1 MENKEAAFVC
11 TQCGADVNFCDVDSV
26 LGHPMPTFD
35 DDGDVDG
42 CYQCGPCKIKTEWA
56 LAHMAK
62 QEADLMSSA
71 SHISALEAKCSDLEQ
86 QLAQMTAERDSE
98 SRWAKEYFNRF
109 NVLEERYS
117 IFEEMAP
124 PDISRKEFAEM
135 CFNAWEEKQASNA

>member
-35 DDGDVDG
+35 DDGDFDG
-42 CYQCGPCKIKTEWA
+42 WYQCGPCQIKTEWA

-71 SHISALEAKCSDLEQ
+71 SHISALEAKC
-86 QLAQMTAERDSE
+86 AELGQR
-98 SRWAKEYFNRF
+98 
-109 NVLEERYS
+109 
-117 IFEEMAP
+117 IFELNLQLSEARHEIM
-124 PDISRKEFAEM
+124 
-135 CFNAWEEKQASNA
+135 FNKQERCDE